1 MVSFL
6 SHYFLLKTC
15 QCARYCVLVL
25 NHSPS
30 LPCVLPFPTRLE
42 ALSYNPLRAGF
53 RIHFASRRNGGKIR
67 MQEEGRHSSASDS
80 GSSGSSVVAL
90 DPAELTQGSQVKV
103 AGTTSLLWWLSLQ
116 RGQG

>member
-1 MVSFL
+1 
-6 SHYFLLKTC
+6 
-15 QCARYCVLVL
+15 
-25 NHSPS
+25 
-30 LPCVLPFPTRLE
+30 
-42 ALSYNPLRAGF
+42 
-53 RIHFASRRNGGKIR
+53 